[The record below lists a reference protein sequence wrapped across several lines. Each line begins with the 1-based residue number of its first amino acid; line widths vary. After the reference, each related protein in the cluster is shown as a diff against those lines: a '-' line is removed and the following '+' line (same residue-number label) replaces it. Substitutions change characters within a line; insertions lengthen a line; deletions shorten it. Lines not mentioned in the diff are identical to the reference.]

1 MVVVVV
7 FVLVVFVVTAEV
19 FVGRERGV
27 LTDKL
32 RPRKPG
38 RSLAEDDDEDLDGAG
53 ACWGRTAFFF
63 WSLRESSGVLGMGAE
78 R

>member
-1 MVVVVV
+1 MVVV
-7 FVLVVFVVTAEV
+7 FVFVVVV

-32 RPRKPG
+32 RPSKPG
-38 RSLAEDDDEDLDGAG
+38 RSLAEDEDEDLDGAG
-53 ACWGRTAFFF
+53 ACSGRTAFFF

>member
-1 MVVVVV
+1 M
-7 FVLVVFVVTAEV
+7 FVFVVVV

-32 RPRKPG
+32 RPSKPG
-38 RSLAEDDDEDLDGAG
+38 RSLAEDEDEDLDGAG
-53 ACWGRTAFFF
+53 ACSGRTAFFF
-63 WSLRESSGVLGMGAE
+63 WSLCESSGVLGMEAE

>member
-1 MVVVVV
+1 MVVV
-7 FVLVVFVVTAEV
+7 FVFVVVV

-32 RPRKPG
+32 RPNKPG
-38 RSLAEDDDEDLDGAG
+38 KSLADDEDEDLDGAG

-63 WSLRESSGVLGMGAE
+63 WSLRESSGVLGMGA